1 MSQIEQVV
9 ADVLPHSADCAET
22 ILCHCGAN
30 AQRAKLLLHVHDH
43 VAKLTRGR
51 VYLDR

>member
-1 MSQIEQVV
+1 VV
-9 ADVLPHSADCAET
+9 AEVLPHSDDCADT

-30 AQRAKLLLHVHDH
+30 AQRNKLLLHITDH
-43 VAKLTRGR
+43 VAKVTRGR